1 MLALFAEIVERAGNR
16 DINYS
21 VLINMKSV
29 SGYYQS
35 FIIDKAVFVGWGLG
49 EEKMLSVSL
58 NYTNK

>member
-21 VLINMKSV
+21 VLISMKSV

-35 FIIDKAVFVGWGLG
+35 FIIDKAVLVGWAW
-49 EEKMLSVSL
+49 EKKRCCQFL
-58 NYTNK
+58 